1 MVVMPTVAQRGGSEG
16 GIALLEGGIVQTVAH
31 MW

>member
-1 MVVMPTVAQRGGSEG
+1 MVVMPIGTQRGRSEG
-16 GIALLEGGIVQTVAH
+16 GIVLLEGGIVQTVAH